1 MDLTRKEFL
10 RLSVGTAA
18 LLATNGITDLF
29 AADTSAHGPI
39 ITRKVGKT
47 GEVLPVVGLGTA
59 QTFGDVIE
67 GPGYEQRKGV
77 IKALTD
83 NGGTLIDTAPT
94 YSNAEA
100 VTGKAMRELGTRD
113 KIYISTKISITGEQA
128 GIDQFNK
135 SLKDLG
141 TDHVE
146 LLHIHNLRD
155 FDTHLKTV
163 RRLKAEGKTKA
174 IGATHFQDRS
184 YDDMVKVM
192 KSANLDWVQINY
204 AIDDRGAEKEILPL
218 AKDLGMGVM
227 LNLPFGRDRLF
238 DKVKGKD
245 VPDWAVKEFDADTW
259 GKFFLKY
266 LVSNDAV
273 TCAIPGTTFAEH
285 VVDNMG
291 AARGRLPDE
300 AMRKRMVAYIESL

>member
-1 MDLTRKEFL
+1 MELTRKDFL
-10 RLSVGTAA
+10 RLSAGSAA
-18 LLATNGITDLF
+18 LLAAGGPGAI
-29 AADTSAHGPI
+29 ADALAGEAPI
-39 ITRKVGKT
+39 LTRKVGKT
-47 GEVLPVVGLGTA
+47 GEVLPLVGLGTA

-67 GPGYEQRKGV
+67 GEGFEQRKGV

-83 NGGTLIDTAPT
+83 SGGTLIDTSPT

-100 VTGKAMRELGTRD
+100 VTGKAMRELGTRS
-113 KIYISTKISITGEQA
+113 KIYISTKISIDGEKA

-146 LLHIHNLRD
+146 LLHVHNLRD
-155 FDTHLKTV
+155 FDTQYRTV
-163 RRLKAEGKTKA
+163 RRLKEEGKAKA

-184 YDDMVKVM
+184 HDALIKVM
-192 KSANLDWVQINY
+192 KSSNLDWIQINY

-238 DKVKGKD
+238 DKVKGKN
-245 VPDWAVKEFDADTW
+245 VPDWAVQDLGCDTW
-259 GKFFLKY
+259 AKFFLKY
-266 LVSNDAV
+266 LISNEAV
-273 TCAIPGTTFAEH
+273 TCAIPGTTFPHH
-285 VVDNMG
+285 VPDNMG

-300 AMRKRMVAYIESL
+300 ATRKKMVAHIESL

>member
-1 MDLTRKEFL
+1 MNLTRKDFL
-10 RLSVGTAA
+10 RLSAGSAA
-18 LLATNGITDLF
+18 LLAAGGPGAI
-29 AADTSAHGPI
+29 ADALAGEAPI
-39 ITRKVGKT
+39 LTRKVGKT
-47 GEVLPVVGLGTA
+47 GEVLPLVGLGTA

-67 GPGYEQRKGV
+67 GEGFEQRKNV
-77 IKALTD
+77 IRALTD
-83 NGGTLIDTAPT
+83 NGGTLIDTSPT

-100 VTGKAMRELGTRD
+100 VTGKAMRELGTRN

-163 RRLKAEGKTKA
+163 RRLKEQGKTKA
-174 IGATHFQDRS
+174 IGATHFQERS
-184 YDDMVKVM
+184 YDSMIKVM
-192 KSANLDWVQINY
+192 KSANLDWIQINY

-238 DKVKGKD
+238 DKVKGKS
-245 VPDWAVKEFDADTW
+245 VPEWAVQDYGCDTW
-259 GKFFLKY
+259 AKFFLKY
-266 LVSNDAV
+266 LISNEAV
-273 TCAIPGTTFAEH
+273 TCAIPGTTFPHH
-285 VVDNMG
+285 VPDNMG

-300 AMRKRMVAYIESL
+300 ATRKKMAALIDSY

>member
-1 MDLTRKEFL
+1 M
-10 RLSVGTAA
+10 
-18 LLATNGITDLF
+18 
-29 AADTSAHGPI
+29 
-39 ITRKVGKT
+39 TRKVGKT
-47 GEVLPVVGLGTA
+47 GEVLPLVGLGTA
-59 QTFGDVIE
+59 QPFGDVIE
-67 GPGYEQRKGV
+67 GDGFEQRKNV

-83 NGGTLIDTAPT
+83 NGGTLIDTSPT

-100 VTGKAMRELGTRD
+100 VTGKAMRELGTRS

-163 RRLKAEGKTKA
+163 RRLKAEGKAKA

-192 KSANLDWVQINY
+192 KTANLDWIQINY

-238 DKVKGKD
+238 DKVKGKA
-245 VPDWAVKEFDADTW
+245 VPEWAIQDLGCDTW
-259 GKFFLKY
+259 AKFFLKY
-266 LVSNDAV
+266 LISNEAV
-273 TCAIPGTTFAEH
+273 TCAIPGTTFPHH
-285 VVDNMG
+285 VPDNMG

-300 AMRKRMVAYIESL
+300 ATRKKMIAHIESL